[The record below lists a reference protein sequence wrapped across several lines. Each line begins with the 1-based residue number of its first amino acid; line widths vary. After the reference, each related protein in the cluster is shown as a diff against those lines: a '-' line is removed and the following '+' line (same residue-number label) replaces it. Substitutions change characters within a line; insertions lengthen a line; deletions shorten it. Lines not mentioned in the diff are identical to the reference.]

1 MRYTLIVLVSAYAGM
16 FLLGFPIILVLRMT
30 HNLTLARL
38 GTFGGLSGLFTY
50 PFSLFLVSEGA
61 VGADGTN
68 MALGFIM
75 GAVVALTYSV
85 IASYELNA

>member
-16 FLLGFPIILVLRMT
+16 FLLGLPIILVLRMT

-38 GTFGGLSGLFTY
+38 GASGGLSGLFAY